1 MYKSL
6 LTIGTA
12 LTISACA
19 TQPEEISAAYVSPLQ
34 YQNYNC
40 DQIRMELSRVT
51 RQASDLHGSLK
62 KSADNDEAQMA
73 VGLLLLWPTLFFL
86 EGGDGPQAQEYAR
99 LKGERDAL
107 EQSAIQKSCSVEIK
121 PTDTKEVTTDKT
133 S

>member
-51 RQASDLHGSLK
+51 RQASDLHGNLK